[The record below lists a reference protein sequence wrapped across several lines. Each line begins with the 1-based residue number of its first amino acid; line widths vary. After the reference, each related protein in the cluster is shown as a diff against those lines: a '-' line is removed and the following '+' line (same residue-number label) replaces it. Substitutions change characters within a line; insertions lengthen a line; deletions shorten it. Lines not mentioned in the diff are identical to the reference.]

1 MQVDNLILKESIGK
15 GAFGE
20 VFLSNYIGKNIK
32 YATKVYERD
41 KIEKSKDLNR
51 YLISEINILNKL
63 KHPNIVKFIEA
74 KKTKKHYYIVTEFCN
89 GGDLQKAL
97 EQYMKKYGKP
107 FSEEI
112 VQYLMKQIISAFH
125 YIHGKGI
132 LHRDIKLDNIL
143 IQFDN
148 EEDKKNLNMMK
159 AIPKIIDFGFA
170 IRPKDGLANSLVG
183 NPMNMDPLMLKK
195 CTCKGKVRHLGYDM
209 KTDIWSLGSICY
221 EMLIGK
227 FAFDSEDMDE
237 LVQKV
242 ETGDYS
248 VPVSLSEEIV
258 SFLNSMLQYK
268 SEERTTCAQLINHKF
283 LTKNI
288 NNFHKI
294 PLTKVSHKI
303 KGNELIINVKHNN
316 TIWSIFN
323 ENDENKLLNIGTGE
337 NNLKRINSLNDA
349 KIPNKQLS
357 MEQPSLKH
365 LQTFEIK
372 ENKNHE
378 MVLNNINKNS
388 GPILPKRDEQNPIYI
403 NQKFDVE
410 TNYVYSANIFGES
423 K

>member
-1 MQVDNLILKESIGK
+1 
-15 GAFGE
+15 
-20 VFLSNYIGKNIK
+20 
-32 YATKVYERD
+32 
-41 KIEKSKDLNR
+41 
-51 YLISEINILNKL
+51 
-63 KHPNIVKFIEA
+63 
-74 KKTKKHYYIVTEFCN
+74 
-89 GGDLQKAL
+89 
-97 EQYMKKYGKP
+97 
-107 FSEEI
+107 
-112 VQYLMKQIISAFH
+112 MKQIISAMVLLH
-125 YIHGKGI
+125 DLNII
-132 LHRDIKLDNIL
+132 HRDLKLDNIMVN
-143 IQFDN
+143 FDN
-148 EEDKKNLNMMK
+148 EIDKKELNMMK
-159 AIPKIIDFGFA
+159 AHIKIIDFGFA

-195 CTCKGKVRHLGYDM
+195 CTCKGKVRQLGYDM